1 VDTSAAI
8 GLPRDCYFAASVG
21 QGREDVAELRFEV
34 LGPVRVL
41 RAGQELDLGPGKQRA
56 VLAALLLHANR
67 PTSTA
72 AIIDAVWPEDPPA
85 NGPNVVQKHV
95 AGLRKVLEPER
106 TPRAPGQLVTLT
118 DAGYTLHVEPGGLDA
133 EDFAAR
139 VDYARTLSVGP
150 AAEALREALAAW
162 RGPALAGLEGPAFD
176 VERTRLEEARAN
188 ALEYRIDLELR
199 LGRQA
204 AAVGELRQ
212 LVVRYPYRERLRG
225 LLMLALYRCGRQ
237 AEALA
242 AFRDAR
248 RQLTEELGIEP
259 GDELRTLHDRML
271 AGDPTLLL
279 ERPAPPQPQ
288 PLPAAKSRSLAG
300 WWLVAVPLLSIGF
313 LTWAAFLTTAVK
325 QRGRQL
331 WLSSAGYGAIVVAA
345 FIVPNPNVVTVM
357 MLVSWLGGTTHA
369 LILRPR
375 LSRPRDPAMVE
386 AMAARAR
393 RAEARRLLTSDP
405 ALAHELRIGR
415 PDLPRRYDDGGL
427 IDVNSVPE
435 HVLGALEGITPEMAV
450 RIVTDRDLVGGFV
463 SVDDLVARGL
473 LSSLSAGA
481 LRDLLVFVR

>member
-1 VDTSAAI
+1 M
-8 GLPRDCYFAASVG
+8 
-21 QGREDVAELRFEV
+21 AELRFEV

-56 VLAALLLHANR
+56 VLAALLLHANH
-67 PTSTA
+67 PTSTV
-72 AIIDAVWPEDPPA
+72 AIIDTVWPEDPPA

-139 VDYARTLSVGP
+139 VDYARTLSIGLAV
-150 AAEALREALAAW
+150 EALREALAAW

-188 ALEYRIDLELR
+188 ALEYCIDLELR
-199 LGRQA
+199 LGRHS

-212 LVVRYPYRERLRG
+212 LVGRYPYRERLRG
-225 LLMLALYRCGRQ
+225 LLMVALHRCGRQ

-259 GDELRTLHDRML
+259 GDELRTLHDRVL

-279 ERPAPPQPQ
+279 ERPVAPLPQPQ
-288 PLPAAKSRSLAG
+288 PQPPTKYQRLAG
-300 WWLVAVPLLSIGF
+300 WALVAVPLLSIGF
-313 LTWAAFLTTAVK
+313 LTWAAFLTTAVR

-331 WLSSAGYGAIVVAA
+331 WLSSAGYGGVVVAA
-345 FIVPNPNVVTVM
+345 FIVPNPNVVTAL
-357 MLVSWLGGTTHA
+357 MLVPWLGGTIHA

-375 LSRPRDPAMVE
+375 LNRPRDPAMMA

-473 LSSLSAGA
+473 LSPLSAGA